1 MKIMI
6 KSTNPSLEKQI
17 EKEGIIFTQT
27 TQIKNSIGFAS
38 PEIRCQMMVPLSQ
51 HQNLSKSQKPEFR
64 AKEVKDNLP
73 NSQNITGSMPNLVN
87 SDIQLNLS
95 VYSNSNLSGLPTF
108 VDLDVLRANQQ
119 KKPKAKER

>member
-1 MKIMI
+1 
-6 KSTNPSLEKQI
+6 
-17 EKEGIIFTQT
+17 
-27 TQIKNSIGFAS
+27 
-38 PEIRCQMMVPLSQ
+38 MMVPLSQ
-51 HQNLSKSQKPEFR
+51 HQNLSKSQKSEFR

-95 VYSNSNLSGLPTF
+95 VYSNSNLSGQPTF
-108 VDLDVLRANQQ
+108 VDLDVLKASQQ

>member
-1 MKIMI
+1 MI
-6 KSTNPSLEKQI
+6 KSTKPSLEKQI
-17 EKEGIIFTQT
+17 DKEGIIFTQT

-51 HQNLSKSQKPEFR
+51 HQNLSKSQKQEFR

-73 NSQNITGSMPNLVN
+73 SSQNITGSMPNLVN

-95 VYSNSNLSGLPTF
+95 VYSNSNLSGQPTF